1 MDAIAG
7 VSKSLPDQLTEILNV
22 VAVGLSRVATAHKSD
37 KQRKVDREQRRREQ
51 ETQSRIVAEKIDRG
65 VWHDGRIDCV
75 AGNGVMSELGVGDE
89 PMDASEEV
97 VPINRASTEA
107 KEEKRENLSDTDLD
121 AVNAMPIVVIRNYS
135 SKIGATREELL
146 AVLASWAASLV
157 ENQVRVATVWYE
169 PHFDP

>member
-1 MDAIAG
+1 MDMIAG

-37 KQRKVDREQRRREQ
+37 KQREVDREQRRREQ
-51 ETQSRIVAEKIDRG
+51 ETQGRIVAEKIDRG

-75 AGNGVMSELGVGDE
+75 AGNGIMSELGVGDE
-89 PMDASEEV
+89 PMDTSEEV
-97 VPINRASTEA
+97 ISPNGASTEA
-107 KEEKRENLSDTDLD
+107 KEERRENLSEAELD
-121 AVNAMPIVVIRNYS
+121 AVSAMPIVVIRNYS

-157 ENQVRVATVWYE
+157 ENQVCGATVWYG
-169 PHFDP
+169 PRLNR